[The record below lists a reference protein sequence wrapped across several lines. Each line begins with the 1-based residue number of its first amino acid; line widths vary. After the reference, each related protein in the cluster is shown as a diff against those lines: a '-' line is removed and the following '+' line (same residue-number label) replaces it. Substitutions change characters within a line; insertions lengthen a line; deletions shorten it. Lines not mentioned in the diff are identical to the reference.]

1 MALVNITDE
10 NFKELV
16 DENKGTVLIDFY
28 AIWCAP
34 CKAQSPI
41 IDEIAAER
49 DDITVGKIDVDEQGA
64 LAAMCRVSSI
74 PTLVV
79 VRNGEIVARTV
90 GLTSKE
96 DVLAMLD

>member
-49 DDITVGKIDVDEQGA
+49 SDITVGKIDVDEQGA

>member
-28 AIWCAP
+28 ATWCAP

-64 LAAMCRVSSI
+64 LAAMCSVSSI
-74 PTLVV
+74 PTLVIV
-79 VRNGEIVARTV
+79 KNGEIVARTV
-90 GLTSKE
+90 GLTSKK